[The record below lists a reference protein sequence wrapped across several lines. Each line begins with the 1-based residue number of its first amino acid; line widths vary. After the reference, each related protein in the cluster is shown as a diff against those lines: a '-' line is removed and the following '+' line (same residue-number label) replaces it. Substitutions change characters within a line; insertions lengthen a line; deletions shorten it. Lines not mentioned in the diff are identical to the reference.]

1 MIIYKAL
8 LVYGYE
14 NFILEISEHCD
25 PSLVLERKQY
35 YIDLLEPK
43 YNILKVAGTNFG
55 YKHAEEELLKIRNCR
70 ASLEARTK
78 MSANNHKKQSVVV
91 LNNQIGITTKFFTMK
106 EAGIF
111 LNITTATVGRYLKNN
126 KIFKGI
132 YTITKDN

>member
-43 YNILKVAGTNFG
+43 YNILKVAVQILAINTQ
-55 YKHAEEELLKIRNCR
+55 KRN
-70 ASLEARTK
+70 
-78 MSANNHKKQSVVV
+78 
-91 LNNQIGITTKFFTMK
+91 
-106 EAGIF
+106 
-111 LNITTATVGRYLKNN
+111 Y
-126 KIFKGI
+126 
-132 YTITKDN
+132 